1 MDSYRSLDA
10 WKVAHQLSL
19 EVLRETD
26 NHYHPKSR
34 SLFDQIRRASVSIEI
49 NIVEGYALQARG
61 QFRRHLKIALGS
73 AAETECVL
81 DLITRRQYLPDQV
94 SIRLKALVTRIIG
107 LIFGLLRSLGS
118 G

>member
-19 EVLRETD
+19 EVLKHTD
-26 NHYHPKSR
+26 GHYHPRSR
-34 SLFDQIRRASVSIEI
+34 SLFDQIRRAAVSVEA
-49 NIVEGYALQARG
+49 NIVEGYALRSPA

-81 DLITRRQYLPDQV
+81 DLIAMRRYLPDEV
-94 SIRLKALVTRIIG
+94 SARLNALVTRIIG

-118 G
+118 R